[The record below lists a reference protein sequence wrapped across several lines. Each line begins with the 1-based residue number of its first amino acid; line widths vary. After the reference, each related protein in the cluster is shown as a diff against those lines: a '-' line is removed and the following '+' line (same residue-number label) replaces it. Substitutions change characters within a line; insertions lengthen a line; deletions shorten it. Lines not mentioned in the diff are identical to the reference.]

1 MRRGAEIAIA
11 GTAPHRIHERI
22 VMTVDEA
29 RAFSAEWIAAWNS
42 HDLDR
47 ILSHFAPDIV
57 LLSPVA
63 QKLVGNGRVAGLP
76 ALRAYW
82 TKGLAAQPEL
92 KFEFVDLCI
101 GHDCLTVLY
110 RNHRGQQA
118 AETFEFGADGK
129 VIRSFACYG

>member
-1 MRRGAEIAIA
+1 
-11 GTAPHRIHERI
+11 
-22 VMTVDEA
+22 MTVDEA

-47 ILSHFAPDIV
+47 ILSHYAPDIV
-57 LLSPVA
+57 FLSPVA

-92 KFEFVDLCI
+92 KFEFVDLCV

-118 AETFEFGADGK
+118 AETFEFGAEGK